1 MTTGE
6 ETAAEAGP
14 KGGVPTSFTQAE
26 AEVKDAGEEGAN
38 AADTAADT
46 TADSAADTAADTA
59 VDTAAAAAE
68 EDA

>member
-46 TADSAADTAADTA
+46 A
-59 VDTAAAAAE
+59 VAAAE

>member
-6 ETAAEAGP
+6 ETAAGP

-26 AEVKDAGEEGAN
+26 AEVKDAGKEGVN
-38 AADTAADT
+38 AADTAA
-46 TADSAADTAADTA
+46 
-59 VDTAAAAAE
+59 DTAAAAAE